1 MHRSLTTLVAA
12 AVLTATGW
20 PALAPGA
27 AATIGSPSA
36 IRTAVDAITPTER
49 VGCWAY
55 GWRGWGWYPGLLRCA
70 GPVYGPPPV
79 VAAAPIEAP
88 APVYVE
94 PRRCWVPTDPYGA
107 GYWRR
112 C

>member
-1 MHRSLTTLVAA
+1 MRRSLAIPAA
-12 AVLTATGW
+12 AVVTVTGW
-20 PALAPGA
+20 LGLASAA

-36 IRTAVDAITPTER
+36 IRSAVETMTPIER

-79 VAAAPIEAP
+79 VADAPI
-88 APVYVE
+88 APVYIE